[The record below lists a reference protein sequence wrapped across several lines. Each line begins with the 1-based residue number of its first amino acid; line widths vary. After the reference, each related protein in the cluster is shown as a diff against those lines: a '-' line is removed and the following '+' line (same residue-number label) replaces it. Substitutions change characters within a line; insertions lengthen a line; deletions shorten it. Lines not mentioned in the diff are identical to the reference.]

1 MQAAACAIVISFRT
15 EPGHIVQHLWSTVAK
30 VCHGGQGLGEP
41 EKSDLPSAHTHT
53 PLFAV
58 ILDSLVFP
66 MVTMFLHLWVPTE
79 TCWVSAKKPF
89 PALHQEESGNLGI
102 FSQVENLGKDADSY
116 SKSIR

>member
-1 MQAAACAIVISFRT
+1 M
-15 EPGHIVQHLWSTVAK
+15 
-30 VCHGGQGLGEP
+30 GEP

-58 ILDSLVFP
+58 ILDRLVFP

-79 TCWVSAKKPF
+79 TCWVSAKKTF

-116 SKSIR
+116 SKSIRYDVY